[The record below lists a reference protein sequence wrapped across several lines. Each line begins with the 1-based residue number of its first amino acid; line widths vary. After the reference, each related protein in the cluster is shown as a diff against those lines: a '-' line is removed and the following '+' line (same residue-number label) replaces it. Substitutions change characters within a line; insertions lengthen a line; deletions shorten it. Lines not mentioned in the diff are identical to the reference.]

1 MGLWTGDTV
10 GPHFLPTRGALLL
23 KPPLDCG
30 PHPSL
35 ISEGNLGLER
45 SPCVLLRLR
54 DSGQHQALKSGH
66 L

>member
-35 ISEGNLGLER
+35 ISEGSPGLKG
-45 SPCVLLRLR
+45 SPGVLLRLR
-54 DSGQHQALKSGH
+54 DSGQHQAPKPGH